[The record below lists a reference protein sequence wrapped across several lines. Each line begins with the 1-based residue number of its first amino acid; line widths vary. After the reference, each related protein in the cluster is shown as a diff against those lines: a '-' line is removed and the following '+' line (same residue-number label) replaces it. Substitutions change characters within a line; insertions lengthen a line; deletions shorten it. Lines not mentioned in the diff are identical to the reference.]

1 MKAYSKLPDHNE
13 ILDLT
18 EFETASDTTPAS
30 DLKAATAL
38 AKTHLSEL
46 AALGLDDDAL
56 AAAADRITGMLALVA
71 AAAQRVAA
79 TLEDLDHA
87 EELATTD
94 ALTGLANHRRWWS
107 AVETESARCA
117 RSGGQ
122 FAVAVID
129 LDGLK
134 AVNDERGHLEGDL
147 LLRVAAS
154 TIRTTVR
161 ASDEVGRV
169 GGDEF
174 AVLAVD
180 HDHDEAEALMVR
192 LSAAFEEAGIKAS
205 IGAAVSDVD
214 EPFLR
219 TYQRADEAMY
229 ATKRLRKTL

>member
-46 AALGLDDDAL
+46 AALGLDDGAL
-56 AAAADRITGMLALVA
+56 AAASDRITAMLALVA
-71 AAAQRVAA
+71 AAAQRVAT

-180 HDHDEAEALMVR
+180 HDHDEAEALVIR
-192 LSAAFEEAGIKAS
+192 LSAAFEDAGIKAS

-229 ATKRLRKTL
+229 ATKRLHKTL